1 MAQQWIKFAT
11 NTSDKPEVWAMAQA
25 LGIDPDAVV
34 GKLLRVWAWF
44 DAHSETGNAPSV
56 TRSLLDRVA
65 GVAGFTNAMI
75 AVFWMTDDGTRLEL
89 PNFDRH
95 NGQTAKRRA
104 LTANRVEKSREDCN
118 AASVTKSVTRA
129 LPDKR
134 REEEK
139 NNTYTHT
146 QAALPSSES
155 AEIPG
160 QPHWS
165 QSLLVPF
172 GWPAEKTIELLTRWD
187 NFQQARHGAPLV
199 DIQANEILRK
209 AISMGWDMAKFE
221 EAIGD
226 SIRCGWKSIHLEA
239 EMKARQSAKPAKK
252 KNDIA
257 DVDLS
262 QPM

>member
-11 NTSDKPEVWAMAQA
+11 NTGDKPEVWAMAQA

-65 GVAGFTNAMI
+65 GVSGFTNAMI
-75 AVFWMTDDGTRLEL
+75 AVCWMRDDGTRLEL

-95 NGQTAKRRA
+95 NGKTAKTRA
-104 LTANRVEKSREDCN
+104 LTANRVEKSREECN
-118 AASVTKSVTRA
+118 AASVTKCVAPA

-146 QAALPSSES
+146 AAALPSQEPQQGS
-155 AEIPG
+155 G

-165 QSLLVPF
+165 SQLLAPF
-172 GWPAEKTIELLTRWD
+172 GWSMTKTIELLTRWD
-187 NFQQARHGAPLV
+187 NFQQARQNPPLV

-209 AISMGWDMAKFE
+209 AVSNGWDLDKFE
-221 EAIGD
+221 QAISD
-226 SIRCGWKSIHLEA
+226 SIRCGWKSIHLES
-239 EMKARQSAKPAKK
+239 EMKARQTEKPKRK
-252 KNDIA
+252 RFDINDI
-257 DVDLS
+257 DLS